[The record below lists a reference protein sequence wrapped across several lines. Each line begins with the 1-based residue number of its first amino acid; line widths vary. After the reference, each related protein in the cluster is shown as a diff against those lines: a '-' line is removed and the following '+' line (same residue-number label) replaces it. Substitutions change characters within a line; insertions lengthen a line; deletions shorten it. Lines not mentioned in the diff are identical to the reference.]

1 MASQLWNMHKLVL
14 RVKWVNYFTESQV
27 ENVERKRTHEVWYF
41 NKPGKQAKKEMFY
54 LVIHKYVVNDKL
66 QQRDDSQISKQ

>member
-27 ENVERKRTHEVWYF
+27 ENVERKRTHEIWHF